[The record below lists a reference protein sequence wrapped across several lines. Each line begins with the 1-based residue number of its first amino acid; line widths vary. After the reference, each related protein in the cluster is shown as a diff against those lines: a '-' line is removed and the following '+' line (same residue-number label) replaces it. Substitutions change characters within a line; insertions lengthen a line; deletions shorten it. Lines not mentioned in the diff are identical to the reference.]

1 MTKLM
6 TRRSFLEQTSVGAAT
21 LGLLP
26 VVPVLAA
33 TPDSPE
39 AAAPEL
45 SAAAFT
51 GPVIA
56 HVRDVVTGEV
66 ALLVGTRE
74 IVFRDP
80 QLVARLMNA
89 TR

>member
-1 MTKLM
+1 MATL
-6 TRRSFLEQTSVGAAT
+6 TRRSFLTQTSVGAAT
-21 LGLLP
+21 FGLLP
-26 VVPVLAA
+26 AVPVLAA
-33 TPDSPE
+33 TPDTSDGAARE
-39 AAAPEL
+39 LAAAT
-45 SAAAFT
+45 FT
-51 GPVIA
+51 GPMIA

>member
-1 MTKLM
+1 MAKL
-6 TRRSFLEQTSVGAAT
+6 TRRSFLTQTSVGAAT
-21 LGLLP
+21 FGLLP
-26 VVPVLAA
+26 AVPALAV
-33 TPDSPE
+33 TPDSSE

-51 GPVIA
+51 GPMIA

-80 QLVARLMNA
+80 QLVARLLNA